1 MNSNTENTILVV
13 DDNPIN
19 RDVLV
24 RFLAS
29 RNFSTEEAVNGFDA
43 LEKVKQR
50 AYMIILMDL
59 LMPGLDGFETVKE
72 IRRMGIDTPI
82 IAQSSLS
89 FKQDREQSIEAG
101 CNDFLPKPIRFS
113 DLLAMIEK
121 YRTGS
126 IAPERKKNVVVP
138 LPRHGT
144 GHPVLSDMNVL
155 LVEEEDEKAELFL
168 TVFERLRMKT
178 TRVFNGGQAWEN
190 LMHSGAK
197 FHVIVSNVFTS
208 GIDGLGLLNMVKR
221 QDQNTLV
228 VLYSEDFG
236 HETYQLALKLG
247 ADGILPYSLVETSLS
262 GVIESAIYRKSVS
275 PSWEKDA
282 TVARQV
288 RKSQEE
294 MRQIGFIPDLDL
306 VDVAISTLH
315 DAGGDTAFF
324 RRFNL
329 AGRYG
334 FFLMDVAGHDVV
346 SSYISAMSIGILSSV
361 WDVTQDPIELLHS
374 INLELL
380 TRIMHKKSGAMM

>member
-1 MNSNTENTILVV
+1 
-13 DDNPIN
+13 
-19 RDVLV
+19 
-24 RFLAS
+24 
-29 RNFSTEEAVNGFDA
+29 
-43 LEKVKQR
+43 
-50 AYMIILMDL
+50 MIILMDL

-236 HETYQLALKLG
+236 H
-247 ADGILPYSLVETSLS
+247 
-262 GVIESAIYRKSVS
+262 
-275 PSWEKDA
+275 
-282 TVARQV
+282 
-288 RKSQEE
+288 
-294 MRQIGFIPDLDL
+294 
-306 VDVAISTLH
+306 
-315 DAGGDTAFF
+315 
-324 RRFNL
+324 
-329 AGRYG
+329 
-334 FFLMDVAGHDVV
+334 
-346 SSYISAMSIGILSSV
+346 
-361 WDVTQDPIELLHS
+361 
-374 INLELL
+374 
-380 TRIMHKKSGAMM
+380 